1 VQQASFSY
9 GAGTPVLQDIS
20 FTLNKGDF
28 AALIGPNGAGKSTLL
43 RLLLAELHPS
53 EGNISLFGEDVRFFK
68 NWTDVGYVAQNS
80 TVKSSRIPAT
90 VEEIVTASIYSK
102 SRNQRLSGKERRLR
116 AMGALAQVGVED
128 CAKKMLGSLSGG
140 QQQRVMI
147 ARALVSKPR
156 LMLLDEP
163 ATGIDDKSVEM
174 LYELLGNINRETG
187 LMILMV
193 THDAQRV
200 LDYVSRIFCLGQC
213 SLVELTKS
221 QLKDELCHRHE
232 H

>member
-1 VQQASFSY
+1 M
-9 GAGTPVLQDIS
+9 LQDIS

-200 LDYVSRIFCLGQC
+200 LDYVSRIFCLEQC